1 MPLSQT
7 LRPVQRRSFNP
18 ERGRSI
24 MPSFR
29 SPLSRAVAIVAAVTI
44 TVHLAFI
51 DLPSINFEW
60 AFIDAARYFGL
71 HQQELLVRYF
81 AVEANPLGFPLLAY
95 IIHLILPFL
104 KIDIFPRLLAISGFA
119 FLAFALLRISERV
132 GIALSAPLLVA
143 IVFVNP
149 LIWTFGGRGTADF
162 FPAALALCAVALFW
176 DAPDSARIRILAIVL
191 FGLAIIMK
199 YHAVLLLPLVW
210 LEELSRPGVR
220 HKKAF
225 VRLCA
230 ISCAILLGP
239 AIYVVAVKQSLVFWL
254 APPLY
259 QGIHHLVLTPTF
271 VVTNFI
277 SYSGY
282 AGLLLLPFSFL
293 SLWKLAHSRS
303 GMAKI
308 IGAVLLLFALGF
320 FVVVP
325 NGEMDFGPL
334 DAYLTP
340 RIAGGCFALCA
351 GLLPLCIADGIQSK
365 SASASNRRCMICL
378 AAGIFLFIG
387 VLSFTRPAQ
396 RYLLFVLPLA
406 YCFVARAMVR
416 RRLVAALVIV
426 VSIAFNVFIYAN
438 QLAKGQASAE
448 MMRQISDDG
457 YLPLTE
463 PGALLLQ
470 DGDQFSLE
478 YNPQARYIVI
488 DGKAADAIVVVEK
501 RPFPH
506 IHKAYSLVLE
516 SSPSSHSE

>member
-1 MPLSQT
+1 M
-7 LRPVQRRSFNP
+7 QRRSFNP
-18 ERGRSI
+18 ESDRSI
-24 MPSFR
+24 MASLR
-29 SPLSRAVAIVAAVTI
+29 SPLSRAVAVVAAVTI
-44 TVHLAFI
+44 AAHLAFI

-104 KIDIFPRLLAISGFA
+104 KMDIFPRLLAISGFA
-119 FLAFALLRISERV
+119 FLAFALLRISKRV

-210 LEELSRPGVR
+210 LEDLSRPGAN
-220 HKKAF
+220 HKNAF
-225 VRLCA
+225 VRLCV

-239 AIYVVAVKQSLVFWL
+239 AIYIVAVKHSLGFWL

-259 QGIHHLVLTPTF
+259 QGIHHLSLTPSF
-271 VVTNFI
+271 VITNFV

-282 AGLLLLPFSFL
+282 IGLLLIPFSFL
-293 SLWKLAHSRS
+293 PLWKLARSRS
-303 GMAKI
+303 GIVKI
-308 IGAVLLLFALGF
+308 AGAVLFLFALGF

-325 NGEMDFGPL
+325 NGEMNFGPL
-334 DAYLTP
+334 DTYLTP
-340 RIAGGCFALCA
+340 RIVGGCFALCA
-351 GLLPLCIADGIQSK
+351 GLLPLCIADGIQSD
-365 SASASNRRCMICL
+365 SINPSNLRYMICL
-378 AAGIFLFIG
+378 AAGILLFIG

-406 YCFVARAMVR
+406 YCFVARGMVG
-416 RRLVAALVIV
+416 RRLIVTFVIV

-448 MMRQISDDG
+448 MMRQIRDDG

-463 PGALLLQ
+463 PGALVLQ

-478 YNPQARYIVI
+478 YNPPARYIVV
-488 DGKAADAIVVVEK
+488 DGKAADAIVVVDK

-506 IHKAYSLVLE
+506 VHKAYSLVLE
-516 SSPSSHSE
+516 SSPSNHSQ